1 VTVDAGREFLSIVE
15 VSQSFTRGD
24 GSEHRVLEKCT
35 LDVPRGQFISI
46 VGPSGSG
53 KTTLFNVIAG
63 LVPPQ
68 TGYVTIGG
76 ERVDG
81 PSRNVSYMLQKDLL
95 MPWRTALEN
104 VALGLEIQGLSGA
117 QARARG
123 DVLLKRYGLAGFEH
137 AYPRALSG
145 GMRQRV
151 ALIRTLV
158 IEPQIVL
165 LDEPFSALDYQTR
178 LLLEGELS
186 RIMRERGCTTILVTH
201 DIEEAVSI
209 ADRVV
214 VLGGKPAK
222 IKAIHDITLTTEGP
236 RTPVNSREAPEFRA
250 YHKAIWDDLEITLG
264 DVAS

>member
-1 VTVDAGREFLSIVE
+1 M
-15 VSQSFTRGD
+15 
-24 GSEHRVLEKCT
+24 
-35 LDVPRGQFISI
+35 
-46 VGPSGSG
+46 
-53 KTTLFNVIAG
+53 IAG

-145 GMRQRV
+145 G
-151 ALIRTLV
+151 
-158 IEPQIVL
+158 
-165 LDEPFSALDYQTR
+165 
-178 LLLEGELS
+178 
-186 RIMRERGCTTILVTH
+186 
-201 DIEEAVSI
+201 I
-209 ADRVV
+209 AN
-214 VLGGKPAK
+214 AW
-222 IKAIHDITLTTEGP
+222 H
-236 RTPVNSREAPEFRA
+236 
-250 YHKAIWDDLEITLG
+250 
-264 DVAS
+264 